1 MAAIY
6 SKLLGIEQKQDQSA
20 TLQGE
25 TRASVREVRIKLGPG
40 QKNLTLSRSQQV
52 CLTVIFATLFLS
64 RTDSRN
70 L

>member
-40 QKNLTLSRSQQV
+40 QAISKSGNGS
-52 CLTVIFATLFLS
+52 
-64 RTDSRN
+64 DG
-70 L
+70 